1 MTGSP
6 AGTGRQEQLGGRRS
20 GAMNFKLKVVC
31 VFAALL
37 AMSHGAFAQDRRDVK
52 IADEIGRVLSSYTR
66 LTIFDDI
73 SATVE
78 NGAVAITGKVTMPYK
93 KDDLGKRIAAIDGVH
108 SMRNEIGVLPVSQY
122 DDQLR
127 YRVARAIYGNSSF
140 WNYAAMANPPIHI
153 IVEGG
158 RVTLAG
164 VVNSNVERMLARS
177 LATGLG
183 ELSVTNALRIDA
195 ETRTE

>member
-1 MTGSP
+1 
-6 AGTGRQEQLGGRRS
+6 
-20 GAMNFKLKVVC
+20 MNVRASLATTV
-31 VFAALL
+31 ALL
-37 AMSHGAFAQDRRDVK
+37 VTLTSAAFAQDRRDVRL
-52 IADEIGRVLSSYTR
+52 AEDIGRSITSYTR

-73 SATVE
+73 NATVE
-78 NGAVAITGKVTMPYK
+78 GGMVVLTGKVTMPYK
-93 KDDLGKRIAAIDGVH
+93 KTDMEKRIAKVDGVRGV
-108 SMRNEIGVLPVSQY
+108 RNDIGVLPVSQF

-127 YRVARAIYGNSSF
+127 YRVSRAIYGNPSF

-158 RVTLAG
+158 HVTLAG

-183 ELSVTNALRIDA
+183 ELSVTNALKTDA
-195 ETRTE
+195 EVKSE